1 MDARL
6 KRLRL
11 KVLSRRYHIPAT
23 INGFGLAVIDAY
35 NIYRDLADGNYG
47 DEYKL
52 EKPLSQEDWVMTA
65 SKEGMLYTTTDF
77 MYPGDV
83 LTKSY
88 MRTPKKRKKNTN
100 TPKASTATNTSSGVK
115 RKIYAL
121 AEEKRQR
128 HRNALVYNMNEFES
142 HVPRVNSS
150 WSMQCQ
156 FCGGKTY
163 WQCSKCE
170 VFLCAPRDVS
180 KGKTSRNQKC
190 HYRYH
195 NPLLLGMAYCDHHE
209 DRTNWKYDNSKIE
222 NMLRKNKR

>member
-1 MDARL
+1 MA
-6 KRLRL
+6 
-11 KVLSRRYHIPAT
+11 
-23 INGFGLAVIDAY
+23 
-35 NIYRDLADGNYG
+35 
-47 DEYKL
+47 
-52 EKPLSQEDWVMTA
+52 A
-65 SKEGMLYTTTDF
+65 SKGGMLYTTTDF

-88 MRTPKKRKKNTN
+88 MKTPKKRKMNTN
-100 TPKASTATNTSSGVK
+100 TPKASTAANTSSGVK
-115 RKIYAL
+115 RKIN

-142 HVPRVNSS
+142 HVPRVNTLSPR
-150 WSMQCQ
+150 QCQ

-190 HYRYH
+190 HCRYH
-195 NPLLLGMAYCDHHE
+195 NALLFGVAYCDHYE